1 MASESTRKSERRLK
15 FSSVRSLERQDSS
28 LQTPT
33 AYVEA
38 PARGGPLAAIGGI
51 LTTGYVAV
59 ARRILLGFEAVQDAR
74 AARRAAALRGSARAK
89 ALSSARSDAPSS
101 SAHPNS

>member
-1 MASESTRKSERRLK
+1 MASESAQKPERRLK
-15 FSSVRSLERQDSS
+15 FSSVRRLERQDPSV
-28 LQTPT
+28 QRPNTT
-33 AYVEA
+33 ADNATADIV
-38 PARGGPLAAIGGI
+38 RSTHGGPLAAVGGI

-89 ALSSARSDAPSS
+89 ALPS
-101 SAHPNS
+101 P